1 MNHAPANRCRHC
13 VLPAVCA
20 AVLWLPVS
28 LGCWSRSADEV
39 VVYTA
44 LDREFSEPLL
54 DEFQRQTG
62 IRVLAKYDVES
73 TKTVGL
79 VNAIIQERARPR
91 CDVFWNNEIMH
102 TLRLEKMGLL
112 AAYPTKQAE
121 GFPSEYRSPSGT
133 WHGFAARVRVLIVNT
148 QLVPKQDRPQSIR
161 DLIDPKWKGRVGI
174 AKPLFGT
181 TATHAAV
188 LFAHWGEEEARQFFV
203 KLKANAQVL
212 SGNKQVALSVGR
224 GELAFGLTDTD
235 DAIIEKENGQNV
247 EIIYPDQE
255 EGGLGALFIPNT
267 LAMIRG
273 ASQYPGRAA
282 FGRLPAV
289 ARGGSPVGRRSQRPI
304 PLEFGRLIALPA
316 PPRPNP
322 CSRWPSTSLPP
333 PPPGTPPPRSC
344 ATRLQRTER
353 NGDSPPV
360 PNATGG

>member
-1 MNHAPANRCRHC
+1 MNHAPTNRCRHR
-13 VLPAVCA
+13 VVPAVC
-20 AVLWLPVS
+20 VLGLLLLVPF
-28 LGCWSRSADEV
+28 GCWSRSADEV

-79 VNAIIQERARPR
+79 VNAIIQEQARPR

-112 AAYPTKQAE
+112 AAYPTEQAA
-121 GFPSEYRSPSGT
+121 GFPSEYRSPGGA

-148 QLVPKQDRPQSIR
+148 QLVPEQERPQSIR

-188 LFAHWGEEEARQFFV
+188 LFAHWGEEEARQFFLQ
-203 KLKANAQVL
+203 LKENSQVL
-212 SGNKQVALSVGR
+212 SGNKQIALAVGR

-235 DAIIEKENGQNV
+235 DAIIEQENGQSV

-255 EGGLGALFIPNT
+255 DGGLGTLFIPNT
-267 LAMIRG
+267 LAMIQG
-273 ASQYPGRAA
+273 APNTQAARRLVDYLLSPEVEAQLAAGRSAQFPLNSAVPSRSRAA
-282 FGRLPAV
+282 PPQPLRHMAVDFPAAAAV
-289 ARGGSPVGRRSQRPI
+289 WESAAVFLRDT
-304 PLEFGRLIALPA
+304 FAA
-316 PPRPNP
+316 
-322 CSRWPSTSLPP
+322 
-333 PPPGTPPPRSC
+333 
-344 ATRLQRTER
+344 
-353 NGDSPPV
+353 D
-360 PNATGG
+360 